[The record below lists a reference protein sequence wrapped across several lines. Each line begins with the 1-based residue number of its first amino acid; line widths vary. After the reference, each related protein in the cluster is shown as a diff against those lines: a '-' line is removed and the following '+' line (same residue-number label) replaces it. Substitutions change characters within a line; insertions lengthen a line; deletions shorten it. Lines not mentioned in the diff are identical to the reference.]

1 MAPLPPV
8 LPDPELGCG
17 AQAAIN
23 PVPAARVDGGRS
35 HCVPLSRIEHALSI
49 RAQGSRLA
57 PGHRDANAALD
68 MGQGVIMFHAM
79 RRAATVALWLA
90 VILGMLFPMVAPN
103 QAAHAG
109 TAAHDHGGSHH
120 MAAPAHTYDA
130 ECGASGCADMP
141 EWQGCLDGALHC
153 ITALLGPGSD
163 ASLIRLPRDAGHR
176 LYPVLAAPHRT
187 PEAEVPP
194 PRF

>member
-1 MAPLPPV
+1 MRRAPT
-8 LPDPELGCG
+8 DP
-17 AQAAIN
+17 
-23 PVPAARVDGGRS
+23 R
-35 HCVPLSRIEHALSI
+35 
-49 RAQGSRLA
+49 
-57 PGHRDANAALD
+57 HRDANAALD
-68 MGQGVIMFHAM
+68 MRRGVIMFRAM

-120 MAAPAHTYDA
+120 MVAHPHADDA
-130 ECGASGCADMP
+130 DCGECADLP

-163 ASLIRLPRDAGHR
+163 VSLIRLARDAGHR
-176 LYPVLAAPHRT
+176 LYPVLAAPHRA